1 MISKNSGHIKWICRI
16 RILYHSSNTRD
27 YFAKESS
34 GHVVMPGYCV
44 VKNFTSGYGR
54 ERSYNWVGVLTCASV
69 TSYFIL
75 SYNEFKFTFTNSK
88 SSIQASAPFVALLL
102 QLNCV
107 SSLKIYLTWEF
118 SGTCK
123 CPCSR
128 ELPRIP
134 TRKNFPGIPRNDSWE
149 IPGFSWEISHGWD
162 SKVSA

>member
-1 MISKNSGHIKWICRI
+1 MSINYFQEFWSYKMDLPYS
-16 RILYHSSNTRD
+16 YTVPQSNTRD

-44 VKNFTSGYGR
+44 VKNFTGGYGR

-75 SYNEFKFTFTNSK
+75 SYNEFKFRFTNSK
-88 SSIQASAPFVALLL
+88 SSIQASAPFIALLL
-102 QLNCV
+102 ELNCV

-118 SGTCK
+118 SGTCQ

-134 TRKNFPGIPRNDSWE
+134 TRKNFPGIPGNDSRE
-149 IPGFSWEISHGWD
+149 IPGFS
-162 SKVSA
+162 